1 MSINPEVKFNKIIMK
16 SLSKDFE
23 SYLENNDKLELTG
36 FSYSILQKQKIKIIE
51 IIFLYLYDKRP
62 LSIGYSGGKDSTI
75 ALDITLKAL
84 LLIKEI
90 YGVEKLSKKSFV
102 LFSDT
107 LMELDPIINGI
118 YESLEN
124 IRNFC
129 NKHKLNVQV
138 EKVSPELK
146 NSFWSLILGK
156 GYILPNKNNRFC
168 SERMKILPQQNEIER
183 ILSSYEGFIAIT
195 GQRADES
202 QDRKERLEVHTI
214 EGSFKSHDYKGC
226 HSYTPIE
233 DFNSNQVWDYIYN
246 DSFDWVDKNYL
257 GKVYAEAT
265 DDGDECRSLLMGFEA
280 QAPQCGRSGRFGC
293 WICPL
298 HFNKDKTLNNLG
310 KKYTYLQKME
320 QFRNWLVEDATGVW
334 NWKRDYFIHGKHKM
348 KMYDI
353 KNHRYGMQLP
363 GGYSLQYRKDIL
375 VKLMSLELEVFEE
388 RNGKYLISD
397 EELSYIQEI
406 WIEDGDIDLSV
417 VNICKHRKVTV
428 QDRYK
433 RVVQAATKM
442 LTKNYYIK
450 GNEDSPYGEVWH
462 QVKGLNPNTCARY
475 YTLMALQIEDAGYDS
490 ILILDA
496 LRHGEYEQ
504 IKPLI
509 AYVKTLLVE
518 TKMDFL
524 DEHKER
530 YIKDEWK
537 RDKLGFIPF
546 LELYESGYIKK
557 PQDKLIGFEGDYD
570 THFQGLE
577 MLDNGT
583 DIIDIPNELISL
595 QDKMRW
601 FEDW

>member
-1 MSINPEVKFNKIIMK
+1 MSVNPEVKFNKIIMIN
-16 SLSKDFE
+16 LSKDFDN
-23 SYLENNDKLELTG
+23 YLKDKKLVLTG
-36 FSYSILQKQKIKIIE
+36 FSYPILQKHKKQIVE
-51 IIFLYLYDKRP
+51 TMFLYLYDKRP
-62 LSIGYSGGKDSTI
+62 ISIVYSGGKDSTV

-90 YGVEKLSKKSFV
+90 YGVQRLQKKSFV

-107 LMELDPIINGI
+107 LMELDPVINGI
-118 YESLEN
+118 YESLDN
-124 IRNFC
+124 VRMFC
-129 NKHKLNVQV
+129 NKHNLNVQV
-138 EKVSPELK
+138 EQVSPELK
-146 NSFWSLILGK
+146 NTFWSLVLGK
-156 GYILPNKNNRFC
+156 GYILPNQKNRYC
-168 SERMKILPQQNEIER
+168 SERLKVMPQQKEIEK

-202 QDRKERLEVHTI
+202 KDRKERLEVHTI

-233 DFNSNQVWDYIYN
+233 NFNSNQVWDYIYN
-246 DSFDWVDKNYL
+246 DSLEWVDKNYL
-257 GKVYAEAT
+257 GKVYAEASG
-265 DDGDECRSLLMGFEA
+265 DGDECRSLLMGFEA
-280 QAPQCGRSGRFGC
+280 QAPQCSRSGRFGC
-293 WICPL
+293 WVCPL

-320 QFRNWLVEDATGVW
+320 QFRNWLVEDATGIW

-348 KMYDI
+348 KMYDK

-363 GGYSLQYRKDIL
+363 GGYSLQYRKNIL
-375 VKLMSLELEVFEE
+375 ARLMSLELEVLEDRE
-388 RNGKYLISD
+388 GKYLITD

-417 VNICKHRKVTV
+417 VDICKHRNIVVSDK
-428 QDRYK
+428 YK

-442 LTKNYYIK
+442 LTKNYYLAEK
-450 GNEDSPYGEVWH
+450 KSGPYGETWY

-475 YTLMALQIEDAGYDS
+475 YTLMALQIENAGYDS
-490 ILILDA
+490 MLILDA
-496 LRHGEYEQ
+496 LRYGEYEQ

-509 AYVKTLLVE
+509 AYVKTLPVE

-524 DEHKER
+524 DENKER

-546 LELYESGYIKK
+546 LELYSSGYIKK
-557 PQDKLIGFEGDYD
+557 LQDKLIGFEGDYD